1 MEKWFE
7 RIFSNVRVKVWIKTF
22 PGKIIK
28 FLKRILSGLKLVSME
43 IGYTDSDIYIYIY
56 LSLEHG
62 SRLESLDLYNSTIM

>member
-28 FLKRILSGLKLVSME
+28 FLKRISSGLKLVSME
-43 IGYTDSDIYIYIY
+43 IEYTDSDIYIY

>member
-43 IGYTDSDIYIYIY
+43 IGYTDSDIYISFFRTWFTLRIPWF
-56 LSLEHG
+56 
-62 SRLESLDLYNSTIM
+62 I

>member
-28 FLKRILSGLKLVSME
+28 FLKRILSRLKLVSME
-43 IGYTDSDIYIYIY
+43 IEHTDSDIYIY
-56 LSLEHG
+56 LSLEHD
-62 SRLESLDLYNSTIM
+62 SRLESLGLYNSTIM